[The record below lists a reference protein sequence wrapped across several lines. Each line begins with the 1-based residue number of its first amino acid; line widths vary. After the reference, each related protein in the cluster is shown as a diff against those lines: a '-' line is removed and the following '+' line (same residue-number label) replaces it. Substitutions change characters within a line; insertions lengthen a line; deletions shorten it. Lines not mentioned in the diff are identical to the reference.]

1 MGSHSLLQGIFL
13 TQVSCIAGIF
23 FTSHKG
29 SLYRCHK
36 KVVSFSLPLLMQS
49 CVRRVVVVSQGIAQN
64 LIFRT
69 LSSSSIFPS
78 AKGGQ
83 SFICEVYRYVKDGD
97 IFLFLVLF

>member
-49 CVRRVVVVSQGIAQN
+49 WVRRVVVVSQGIAQN